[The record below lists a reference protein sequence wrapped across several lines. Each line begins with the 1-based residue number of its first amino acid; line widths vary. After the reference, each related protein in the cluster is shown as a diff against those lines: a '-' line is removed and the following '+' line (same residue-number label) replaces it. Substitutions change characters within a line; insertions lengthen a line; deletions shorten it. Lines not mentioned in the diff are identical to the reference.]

1 MNVTDKLYTE
11 WAWRSKTGTPSMDN
25 PEDKAILDKLIAE
38 LTEQTESPYSQ
49 LQGNIAKIKDDPE
62 AVEYLNRYVNS
73 RRFRGPFNEYIAK
86 QNIDSGTLEDT
97 NAPDAIFNILSKN
110 GDLEKYMENL
120 DKLPGFGSLGSKGNL
135 VAALDSIVSAES
147 ANALIRLG
155 GTEGGRGVGKAE
167 LGLATLCKD
176 VQMMKGEAGDLN
188 WNGKYLEVK
197 GTAARLGKRDRKF
210 PGFDRSD
217 LGILASKYDKSD
229 TNLSTLITNLSNET
243 DINLDELLNAT
254 INFAKTAH
262 PKGNAENYFTKEI
275 LNNTKELNT
284 AFFKNMAEDYII
296 SNSIEHFLIWNTKP
310 TTLASGK
317 SGGNNFGDY
326 VHFPA
331 SEMNNM
337 LDNGTV
343 RFSPLSV
350 NGLDP
355 SLSGGVPYL

>member
-38 LTEQTESPYSQ
+38 LTEQTEYPYSQ
-49 LQGNIAKIKDDPE
+49 LKGNIAKIKDDPE

-188 WNGKYLEVK
+188 WNGYLEVK
-197 GTAARLGKRDRKF
+197 GTAARLGKRDHEFTGGKKLIELATANEIEDVTQGRTSLYNA
-210 PGFDRSD
+210 PE
-217 LGILASKYDKSD
+217 ILAS
-229 TNLSTLITNLSNET
+229 
-243 DINLDELLNAT
+243 ELLKKGVNQQT
-254 INFAKTAH
+254 ILAALKDDFGQVYSDQALNLVKNIKDLAVEMRLA
-262 PKGNAENYFTKEI
+262 YFTNYWFKEGVKHI
-275 LNNTKELNT
+275 IFVATGGSGFGNYLSLNYEQ
-284 AFFKNMAEDYII
+284 AISYIKQ
-296 SNSIEHFLIWNTKP
+296 NP
-310 TTLASGK
+310 TSFCSPIRYNQLAPQVFR
-317 SGGNNFGDY
+317 GGIK
-326 VHFPA
+326 
-331 SEMNNM
+331 
-337 LDNGTV
+337 
-343 RFSPLSV
+343 
-350 NGLDP
+350 
-355 SLSGGVPYL
+355 